1 VFGYSRLSRDF
12 ACPSAEALKY
22 KNNIFL
28 LLKRLSCTKNGGGS
42 VHFLIEHFTFLGF
55 EIQNWMLIV
64 VGVIAVFILFIW
76 KARDRF

>member
-1 VFGYSRLSRDF
+1 LG
-12 ACPSAEALKY
+12 AA
-22 KNNIFL
+22 
-28 LLKRLSCTKNGGGS
+28 